1 MNKPTEGDDVPD
13 DNPRPLRDKSGRF
26 LPGHVN
32 ITPGRPKKVTEAAY
46 HAATM
51 TACSPDQ
58 WADIIKA
65 AVCDCY
71 SEKVSERSAARTFL
85 LKALFGERPGALVQI
100 ANVVKSDPLETALHF
115 VDALAAFVRTR
126 APEHAPAVAELLEP
140 FGKALVDAGGDPRA
154 LVELS
159 DLPQGRLPPER
170 LARLQQTIR
179 DIYGVELPAPAPA
192 KARGISPEGIAAM
205 RAAIEGGVGTNPRA
219 SGVHIYLPEN
229 QRGGPALD
237 DDEPDTGEG

>member
-32 ITPGRPKKVTEAAY
+32 ITPGRPKKATEAAY

-58 WADIIKA
+58 WADIVKA

-115 VDALAAFVRTR
+115 IDALAAFVRTR

-159 DLPQGRLPPER
+159 DLPPGKLPPER
-170 LARLQQTIR
+170 LARLQQAIR
-179 DIYGVELPAPAPA
+179 EIYGVELPAPAPA
-192 KARGISPEGIAAM
+192 KARGLSEADARFWREQVLMGEG
-205 RAAIEGGVGTNPRA
+205 
-219 SGVHIYLPEN
+219 SGD
-229 QRGGPALD
+229 GPAPRD
-237 DDEPDTGEG
+237 DDEPDTSEG